1 LENKNNIVS
10 FKQNDN
16 EHVATAWERLK
27 MMPRTCPSHG
37 VNEWTVLH
45 FFYNGLNYMCRSM
58 LDSAVGGAF
67 MTKTVNEAKAI
78 LENMLQN
85 FSQ

>member
-1 LENKNNIVS
+1 VQNKNNILS
-10 FKQNDN
+10 FKQNKN
-16 EHVATAWERLK
+16 EHVATAWERLRI
-27 MMPRTCPSHG
+27 MLRTCPSNG

-45 FFYNGLNYMCRSM
+45 FFYNGLNYMSKST
-58 LDSAVGGAF
+58 LDSVVGGAF
-67 MTKTVNEAKAI
+67 MTKTVKEAKAI